1 MSLLINEAYAN
12 DSRGLW
18 LSSSYAGVPGPTGA
32 QGPPGTGTGLE
43 YYLTNVASDVSPY
56 LTMTDQFNLLTG
68 SSNVATSNSTI
79 GSFLTPSNQPNALTI
94 PGGVWSFDF
103 HALTSGTSNAYFVFS
118 VYKYPSGGPPVLI
131 NDSAPV
137 YLVDG
142 AIKTLYQG
150 TVSIPSTGLNLTDRV
165 LVTYD
170 VSGLGVG
177 DTATL
182 FLDDDEQAIVTTTFA
197 VPGFTGPTGPTG
209 APGATGAAGLG
220 FTGQQGPT
228 GPVGPTGAAGATGAT
243 GAVGATGA
251 PGSSTVISNWST
263 YPAISD
269 VVLSNNNIKSVNNIY
284 ASSAGVGG
292 TSITPATVI
301 NSTGNVAAISS
312 DLTQYLTVG
321 SNTGLG
327 NISTYGA
334 NRPVGTNALYAEG
347 GVTLTGGGLVHGVE
361 IGCLTVAGV
370 DTQRI
375 DVIPAGIGI
384 NAATY
389 VQVAAAGAGS
399 FAAGGALSLAGGDY
413 VEINTDDLRVINTTS
428 GNQAT
433 QITCANYLM
442 PSSVAATNPLTIQN
456 TAAGGVVIQGVKQF
470 DGLASSFAN
479 LTNIAT
485 ISNSAG
491 TMDISGVRTINTRPV
506 FINGAFSDDTSQFQF
521 GGLSNSPTA
530 ITYNSTDVTN
540 GIALVPG
547 SPSQIRVS
555 KTGLYQFQFSCQLDK
570 SGGGVS
576 PCDIWLRKNGTD
588 IPYTATQVVVNGTNG
603 ETVMT
608 VPFFLQLNA
617 NDYIEVVFASSDD
630 TMAITAF
637 PAWTTPSDPYDRPAV
652 PSIIATMNLLC
663 C

>member
-1 MSLLINEAYAN
+1 MSLLINETYAN
-12 DSRGLW
+12 PVRPLW
-18 LSSSYAGVPGPTGA
+18 LSSTFAGVTGPTGS
-32 QGPPGTGTGLE
+32 QGPQGSSTGLE
-43 YYLTNVASDVSPY
+43 YYLTNVASDVSGY
-56 LTMTDQFNLLTG
+56 LVMTEQFNLLTG

-79 GSFLTPSNQPNALTI
+79 AQFLTPSNEPNALSI
-94 PGGVWSFDF
+94 PGGVWNFQF
-103 HALTSGTSNAYFVFS
+103 HAETSGTSNAFMKFNVF
-118 VYKYPSGGPPVLI
+118 KYPIGGPATLI

-137 YLVDG
+137 YLVEG
-142 AIKTLYQG
+142 ATKSEYQG
-150 TVSIPSTGLNLTDRV
+150 SISIPTTALGLTDRV
-165 LVTYD
+165 AVSFD
-170 VSGLGVG
+170 VSGIGIG
-177 DTATL
+177 DSVTL
-182 FLDDDEQAIVTTTFA
+182 YLDDDEQAVVTTTFA
-197 VPGFTGPTGPTG
+197 VAGSTGPTGPTG
-209 APGATGAAGLG
+209 ARGATGANGLG
-220 FTGQQGPT
+220 FTGAQGPT
-228 GPVGPTGAAGATGAT
+228 GPIGPTGASGATGVTGAVGPTGAAG
-243 GAVGATGA
+243 
-251 PGSSTVISNWST
+251 SSANASQWSI
-263 YPAISD
+263 YPAIMNVD
-269 VVLSNNNIKSVNNIY
+269 LSGKSILRGSNIY
-284 ASSAGVGG
+284 TSSLGVGG
-292 TSITPATVI
+292 TSLIPATVI

-312 DLTQYLTVG
+312 DLTQYLTVA

-413 VEINTDDLRVINTTS
+413 VEINTDDLRVINTSS

-442 PSSVAATNPLTIQN
+442 PASVAATNPLTIQN
-456 TAAGGVVIQGVKQF
+456 TQAGGVVIQGVKTFQ
-470 DGLASSFAN
+470 GLASSFAN
-479 LTNIAT
+479 MTNIAT
-485 ISNSAG
+485 INNSAN

-506 FINGAFSDDTSQFQF
+506 FINGAFSDDTTQFQF

-530 ITYNSTDVTN
+530 ITYNSADVTN
-540 GIALVPG
+540 GINLVPG
-547 SPSQIRVS
+547 SPSRIRVS
-555 KTGLYQFQFSCQLDK
+555 QTGLYQFQFSCQLDK

-576 PCDIWLRKNGTD
+576 ICDIWLRKNGTD

-608 VPFFLQLNA
+608 VPFFLQLSA
-617 NDYIEVVFASSDD
+617 NDYIEVVFASPDSS
-630 TMAITAF
+630 MAITAF
-637 PAWTTPSDPYDRPAV
+637 PAQTSPYVRPAV
-652 PSIIATMNLLC
+652 PSIITTMSLLC
-663 C
+663 V